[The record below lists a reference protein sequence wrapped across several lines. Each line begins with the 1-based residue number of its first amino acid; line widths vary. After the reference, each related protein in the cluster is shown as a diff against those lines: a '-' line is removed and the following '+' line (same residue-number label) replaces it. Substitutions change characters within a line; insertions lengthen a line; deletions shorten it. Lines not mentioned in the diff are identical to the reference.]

1 MKVKTTIAVL
11 TTLVVAASA
20 FGQGQLNWSTTP
32 SKPVR
37 DEQGTALPAGVAL
50 AGLYFTT
57 DLAAPDPGPMPLPDD
72 GWLLA
77 DTAPVGSPFAGYYSG
92 GTVDFDAA
100 TVGLDLVAGTE
111 ILVQVRAWSAA
122 YENYAAAWAD
132 PTGINN
138 GGVVPVAGASIVL
151 PRTLGGGTLPVDS
164 ISTDIQSF
172 TVLPV
177 PEPSTIAL
185 GLVGGLGALLLLRR
199 RK

>member
-32 SKPVR
+32 SKPVV
-37 DEQGTALPAGVAL
+37 DEQGTALPAGVAV

-57 DLAAPDPGPMPLPDD
+57 DLNALDPGAQPPPGDS
-72 GWLLA
+72 WLLA

-92 GTVDFDAA
+92 GTVTFDAA
-100 TVGLDLVAGTE
+100 NVGVDLVAGTE

-122 YENYAAAWAD
+122 YQNYDAAWDD
-132 PTGINN
+132 PTA
-138 GGVVPVAGASIVL
+138 VAGASIVL